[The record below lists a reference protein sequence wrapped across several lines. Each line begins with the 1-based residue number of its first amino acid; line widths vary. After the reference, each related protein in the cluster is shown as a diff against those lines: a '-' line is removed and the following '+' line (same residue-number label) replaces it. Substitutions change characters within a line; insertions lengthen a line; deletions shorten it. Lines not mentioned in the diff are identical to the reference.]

1 MDTQSSF
8 PFGRLRKQD
17 LVGDQGKGL
26 PWVTEFEG
34 VEPSLELKPPGS
46 HSQLMVMVAGPLP

>member
-8 PFGRLRKQD
+8 PFGRLRKQNS
-17 LVGDQGKGL
+17 VGDKGKGL

-34 VEPSLELKPPGS
+34 VEPSLELKPPVS
-46 HSQLMVMVAGPLP
+46 QSQLMVMVPGPLP